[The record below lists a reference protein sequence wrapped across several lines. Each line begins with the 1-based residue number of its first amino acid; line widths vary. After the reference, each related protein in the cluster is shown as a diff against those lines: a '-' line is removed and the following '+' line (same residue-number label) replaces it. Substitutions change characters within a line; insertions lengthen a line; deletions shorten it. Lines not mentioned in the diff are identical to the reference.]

1 MSFLVPRF
9 RSKSVTTPPSLSE
22 LSQSCP
28 NLLDL
33 DDDLA
38 SAANAVASSNST
50 ALTPG
55 PELLS
60 LASSPKGQKSKKNKS
75 LFLLPVKFRRARERK
90 AQTQALKLPIYPINS
105 SQNSSSSSMMAP
117 GLPDGL
123 EPPMNVRPKHT
134 RPTGLGLGL
143 GGLLGNNLKSPK
155 GKQRRRSE
163 SCLPSPSSGIK
174 QVHNML
180 TTVVEHSNLEDDCID
195 LDSSNYLKS
204 PMGSYGR
211 QMRRG
216 SDSCILSPSRDM
228 EQNRQL
234 SADIEH
240 SNIVDQEDCDIDCDF
255 DSRQSC
261 PDLLKPLVRFAV
273 TNDAPPVSAPPIC
286 IVVSSSGDESRRNL
300 FKADPYKKYLGKSL
314 EQVWLI
320 MYDLRMSVSSAAI
333 EWYRTVI
340 QAINFLGHP

>member
-1 MSFLVPRF
+1 MNFLAPRF
-9 RSKSVTTPPSLSE
+9 RSKSITTPLNLSE

-38 SAANAVASSNST
+38 SAAKAVASSNSA

-90 AQTQALKLPIYPINS
+90 AQTQALKLPVYPINS

-117 GLPDGL
+117 SLPDGL

-143 GGLLGNNLKSPK
+143 GGLLGSNLKSP
-155 GKQRRRSE
+155 GAKQRRRSE
-163 SCLPSPSSGIK
+163 SCLPSSSSGIK

-180 TTVVEHSNLEDDCID
+180 TTVIEHSNLEDDCID
-195 LDSSNYLKS
+195 LDSGNYLKS
-204 PMGSYGR
+204 PTSSYGR

-228 EQNRQL
+228 EQSRL
-234 SADIEH
+234 LGADIER
-240 SNIVDQEDCDIDCDF
+240 SNVVDEEDCDVDCDF
-255 DSRQSC
+255 KSRQSC
-261 PDLLKPLVRFAV
+261 PDLLKHSVRFAI
-273 TNDAPPVSAPPIC
+273 TNDAPPISAPPIC
-286 IVVSSSGDESRRNL
+286 IVVSSSGDDSRRNQ

-320 MYDLRMSVSSAAI
+320 NITA
-333 EWYRTVI
+333 
-340 QAINFLGHP
+340 